1 MLFSIIDRYLVKT
14 FLYKLI
20 QVFVA
25 FSLLGFVINL
35 IENLKKYQNSNIY
48 DTLLLSLCNTPK
60 FVDQIISSI
69 FFIAGIVSF
78 FNLAKKSEIIAI
90 RGFGI
95 SFARMIS
102 PIAVITAILGGLWIT
117 AGVEIIS
124 ISNKQAKIIE
134 KSIKQKKDP
143 QKLNPTENFSQPLW
157 FRQNFTNCNSY
168 KIYHEAPQKIN
179 LPRGNLPRDNLPCN
193 HYAIFSAEA
202 VDISKKTK
210 DSSPIFYNINI
221 FFFNEEQQFT
231 TKITADS
238 MMLKQG
244 FWELSKVNLYN
255 ASQLNQKLSQVK
267 IISSFAV
274 GFVEDLAVNSLNEAN
289 LFNIFQL
296 PQEIKSRQQLGINNL
311 PFKAL
316 YYHLLAKP
324 IMLVALIILSL
335 FFAVHHF
342 RSRKAALMVVLGL
355 ACGLLIYILDLI
367 FLSLIS
373 ADVMSIFSGIWV
385 SVALYF
391 SLAIL
396 LLFTKEH
403 S

>member
-95 SFARMIS
+95 SFARIIS
-102 PIAVITAILGGLWIT
+102 PVAVITAILGGLWIT

-134 KSIKQKKDP
+134 KSIKQKKDL
-143 QKLNPTENFSQPLW
+143 QKLNSTENFSQPLW

-168 KIYHEAPQKIN
+168 KIYKEAPQKIN
-179 LPRGNLPRDNLPCN
+179 LPRGNLPCN

-202 VDISKKTK
+202 VDLSKKTK

-231 TKITADS
+231 AKITADS

-244 FWELSKVNLYN
+244 FWELSEVNLYN
-255 ASQLNQKLSQVK
+255 ASQLNQKLSLIK
-267 IISSFAV
+267 IISSFTAD
-274 GFVEDLAVNSLNEAN
+274 FVEDLAVNSLNEAN

-296 PQEIKSRQQLGINNL
+296 PQEITSRQQLGINNL

-373 ADVMSIFSGIWV
+373 ADAMSIFSGIWV
-385 SVALYF
+385 NVALYF